1 MKKIVVKIMI
11 FFLSLLPGRIIH
23 LLFKKDKNDSWLL

>member
-11 FFLSLLPGRIIH
+11 FFLSLLPGRIVR